1 MRALILH
8 QSSLTANY
16 SYRIFYRSS
25 ASKDVNPLVM
35 STSIR
40 YIPPGDTL

>member
-1 MRALILH
+1 MGTIILH

-40 YIPPGDTL
+40 CIPPGDTL